1 MIRMTTSSWSIE
13 KIKSLFEL
21 PFTELLFQAQ
31 TVHRAHFDNRE
42 MELCT
47 LLSVKTGACPE
58 DCHYC
63 SQSGHYDTG
72 LEREKLLSLEAVKTE
87 AKRARING
95 STRFCIGAAWR
106 SPPKKDL
113 PKVIEMI
120 KAIKA
125 EGLEACATLGM
136 LDAGDA
142 QALKEA
148 GLDFYSHNLDTSPEH
163 YKTITSTRTYQDR
176 LDTLEEVRKAGMR
189 ICCGAIMGMGET
201 REDRVAFIYQLAILP
216 KAPESIPIN
225 RLVAIPGTPLEN
237 APPIDN
243 IEFIRMVAVTRIV
256 FPSAMVRLSAG
267 RSTMSLEM
275 QALCFMAGANSMWL
289 GDKLL
294 TTPNGQAQ
302 DDIALMDQL
311 GMMPASC
318 DAVES

>member
-1 MIRMTTSSWSIE
+1 MIRMTTSCWSIE
-13 KIKSLFEL
+13 KIKTLFEL

-31 TVHRAHFDNRE
+31 TAHRAHFDNRE

-58 DCHYC
+58 DCGYC

-72 LEREKLLSLEAVKTE
+72 LDREKLLSVEAVKAE
-87 AKRARING
+87 AKRARMNG
-95 STRFCIGAAWR
+95 SKRLCIGAAWR

-113 PKVIEMI
+113 PIVLEMI

-136 LDAGDA
+136 LETADA

-148 GLDFYSHNLDTSPEH
+148 GLDFYNHNLDTSPEY
-163 YKTITSTRTYQDR
+163 YKQVTSTRTYQDR
-176 LDTLEEVRKAGMR
+176 LDTLEEVRKAGIH
-189 ICCGAIMGMGET
+189 ICCGGILGMGET
-201 REDRVAFIYQLAILP
+201 REDRISLLHQFASLP
-216 KAPESIPIN
+216 HTPDSIPIN
-225 RLVAIPGTPLEN
+225 RLVPIPGTPLGD
-237 APPIDN
+237 AAPIDN
-243 IEFIRMVAVTRIV
+243 FEFIRTIAVTRIV
-256 FPSAMVRLSAG
+256 CPAAVIRLSAG

-294 TTPNGQAQ
+294 TTPNAAAQ

-311 GMMPASC
+311 GMIPASC
-318 DAVES
+318 DAAVS